1 LLLVKEVD
9 DVEEEV
15 VPEEKDDGS
24 DLETMDRSFFE
35 RKKRLGLK
43 LLGVIF
49 VRSFMVGI

>member
-1 LLLVKEVD
+1 LWSD

-24 DLETMDRSFFE
+24 DLETMNRSFFE
-35 RKKRLGLK
+35 RKKRLVLRFFGLI
-43 LLGVIF
+43 L